1 MNKTD
6 LEYRLIRGLPIS
18 YQNIEVRQPTI
29 EYIDKIGLLPYLS
42 MTYIFRMQKEHLELY
57 DEIKD
62 RLNGRTIF
70 ESLIIQEE
78 ILTQKEDFNI
88 QSSMFMLL
96 MQSLIFFFRLEDI
109 NRIQVKNDYRIVIYE
124 FKNING
130 EIDNIPIFTLDDS
143 NFDEFSE
150 LIRIICN
157 TDVLEIESNKS
168 KLEIVQYADPNV
180 QKIYEDLIKQHLK
193 DEDKKK
199 EENNISVSDVIG
211 AVCVNENTKYNFEN
225 ISKLT
230 IWQLFYQFTSM
241 FEKENIETVKSQ
253 YTSGNFQFEKAP
265 NLNWLNKVKV
275 KLPKDN
281 KTTK

>member
-6 LEYRLIRGLPIS
+6 LEFRLIRGLPIY
-18 YQNIEVRQPTI
+18 YQNIEVKQPKI
-29 EYIDKIGLLPYLS
+29 EDIDKIGLLLYLS
-42 MTYIFRMQKEHLELY
+42 MTYIFRIQKEHLQLY

-62 RLNGRTIF
+62 ELSGKSIF

-78 ILTQKEDFNI
+78 ILVKKEDFNI

-96 MQSLIFFFRLEDI
+96 MQSLMFFLNIKDI
-109 NRIQVKNDYRIVIYE
+109 NRIKVKNNYKIVIYD
-124 FKNING
+124 FNSING
-130 EIDNIPIFTLDDS
+130 EINNIPVFTLENS

-157 TDVLEIESNKS
+157 TDILEIENNKS

-199 EENNISVSDVIG
+199 EDNNISISDIIG
-211 AVCVNENTKYNFEN
+211 AICVNENTKYNFEN

-230 IWQLFYQFTSM
+230 IWQLFYQFSSM

-253 YTSGNFQFEKAP
+253 YTSGNFQFDKAP
-265 NLNWLNKVKV
+265 NLNWLNKIKV

-281 KTTK
+281 NITK